1 MINLTLTPA
10 QAEALGMVITEHMYM
25 RGDIRHYVDTR
36 YSTHDISFRNKKIGD
51 LQQRFDALT
60 HILQQLNKEM
70 TNETVERI

>member
-36 YSTHDISFRNKKIGD
+36 YSTHDISKRHDVQGKIENVYFMLDELCEQTKGD
-51 LQQRFDALT
+51 D
-60 HILQQLNKEM
+60 K
-70 TNETVERI
+70 